1 MLSAADTSR
10 RAWYTAVRLGLHSCT
25 PRRPGTSL
33 PRIVALYPQLTRL
46 DLSQQEGLSPA
57 CLAPLTQLTALQELS
72 LPSLQAEGQA
82 PPEVSSPR
90 VRSDARQAAG
100 RRPSPSTAQPVA
112 LPSHPGCTAGIFP
125 PAVCAPPAQ
134 PQSPS
139 HCSPLQV
146 HAVEAAPP
154 LPSQPG
160 EGEQQA
166 GWPQGSGGAPSCPS
180 LPQPASASSS
190 PQPGL
195 LPLGPQGCSL
205 PAPPLGPPLLALL
218 SGVTRLQ
225 ARLCPALCPAGLAC
239 LTQLASLELDSLG
252 AVSALQ
258 PLTRLHSLSLARL
271 SCSEGLGGL
280 ASLTALT
287 SLALCTDSGQLGEF
301 LRPLS
306 GLTALQ
312 QLSLRSSSM
321 AEPRQHM
328 VMDWAPLSR
337 LRCLALRVSCEA
349 LRGAAGPLAAALT
362 QLTSLAL
369 ELYTATE
376 AEPALCLTTPPALQH
391 LHLASDRSRLSGSI
405 QVLVGGTALSS
416 LSLRLYWAALQLGPA
431 GAQHQAASTKGPEE
445 EVGPASSPLAAPA
458 TSPLLGPGPAQAA
471 AAPPLTLAPPLQS
484 LCPLQP
490 EGTHRQAQSRPV
502 QGGGLQPGGVEGVL
516 LEQGQGRGTVYGA
529 GQQGQG
535 QPAAQAAQPSAP
547 EPAVAPRPCLSAL
560 HHGGGEAV
568 QQLPGLGG
576 AGPSLQGRP
585 VRQQGAPQSLGLWQ
599 AAAAG
604 AAGGAQQRWRRY
616 GAVRATEG
624 AAAGAWQGYSS
635 AAAGGHCPS
644 PAPAAGSAPGLR
656 PCSPP
661 AAGLSDNEG
670 GEEGVEGE
678 GGGRPLEEGGQAG
691 SSLGPAGHSSSS
703 PPSSASSP
711 LASAASGPSELS
723 SSSLQAHSP
732 GQLAGSARGW
742 GELDVCGGR
751 AGQPGGEEAP
761 GLLAEAGLALG
772 ALTLD
777 SCFLVFWPDLVPVL
791 AGLPLRS
798 LQLDNCLSVL
808 DCELYALT
816 HLTALTDLTLAGC
829 HLITDQ
835 GLAALQLL
843 PRLRHLTLRGLHK
856 LGLGAAQAYA
866 RRQPLA
872 RRSGPRSSAEAQKIG
887 PACPA
892 TSGLPLSW
900 SSAEDVSGR
909 FLRALH
915 PLRALRALALRNMD
929 GLQEA
934 ELVRGLRQLTRL
946 TRLEV
951 REVAAMSDAVMQRA
965 VVRLACLRDLSVTYC
980 RAVTDKGRQAVLAA
994 LGLGLAMDL
1003 EGCSVQ
1009 DPARPVA
1016 LVTDSSQAQLR
1027 EELGCASHQQAALAQ
1042 AKARRAHR
1050 RLQASGQREA
1060 GGQPGTALTLAAGG
1074 GWEGEELSPCSSDA
1088 SVGLA

>member
-1 MLSAADTSR
+1 MAPKKGRRSTRCSCRGAQYTQPWADVDGRWSTPPDGLLEALLPVLSCSQRVVAQLVS

-33 PRIVALYPQLTRL
+33 PCIVALYPQLTRL

-112 LPSHPGCTAGIFP
+112 LSSHPGCTAGIFP

-134 PQSPS
+134 PHPPS

-146 HAVEAAPP
+146 HAVEVPPP

-195 LPLGPQGCSL
+195 LPLAAQGCSL

-328 VMDWAPLSR
+328 VMDWAPLSG

-391 LHLASDRSRLSGSI
+391 LHLASD
-405 QVLVGGTALSS
+405 
-416 LSLRLYWAALQLGPA
+416 
-431 GAQHQAASTKGPEE
+431 
-445 EVGPASSPLAAPA
+445 
-458 TSPLLGPGPAQAA
+458 
-471 AAPPLTLAPPLQS
+471 
-484 LCPLQP
+484 
-490 EGTHRQAQSRPV
+490 
-502 QGGGLQPGGVEGVL
+502 
-516 LEQGQGRGTVYGA
+516 
-529 GQQGQG
+529 
-535 QPAAQAAQPSAP
+535 
-547 EPAVAPRPCLSAL
+547 
-560 HHGGGEAV
+560 
-568 QQLPGLGG
+568 
-576 AGPSLQGRP
+576 
-585 VRQQGAPQSLGLWQ
+585 
-599 AAAAG
+599 
-604 AAGGAQQRWRRY
+604 
-616 GAVRATEG
+616 
-624 AAAGAWQGYSS
+624 
-635 AAAGGHCPS
+635 
-644 PAPAAGSAPGLR
+644 
-656 PCSPP
+656 
-661 AAGLSDNEG
+661 
-670 GEEGVEGE
+670 
-678 GGGRPLEEGGQAG
+678 
-691 SSLGPAGHSSSS
+691 
-703 PPSSASSP
+703 
-711 LASAASGPSELS
+711 
-723 SSSLQAHSP
+723 
-732 GQLAGSARGW
+732 
-742 GELDVCGGR
+742 
-751 AGQPGGEEAP
+751 
-761 GLLAEAGLALG
+761 
-772 ALTLD
+772 
-777 SCFLVFWPDLVPVL
+777 
-791 AGLPLRS
+791 RS

-872 RRSGPRSSAEAQKIG
+872 R
-887 PACPA
+887 
-892 TSGLPLSW
+892 
-900 SSAEDVSGR
+900 SAEDVSGR